1 MERLIKNLTEQLH
14 KVIKEHPIEVDND
27 TYWRGVKIGLE
38 TAINYS
44 QCCKSDSEQFYCLAK
59 IHYPEMV
66 GDEGCD
72 EQCVRCKLKGQ

>member
-1 MERLIKNLTEQLH
+1 MGQSYCGKGKKQIEKEER
-14 KVIKEHPIEVDND
+14 
-27 TYWRGVKIGLE
+27 
-38 TAINYS
+38 
-44 QCCKSDSEQFYCLAK
+44 SEQFYCLAK